1 MRDDLQSCAGA
12 LGRRDRTVR
21 AAGRAGEGPAHSPP
35 PGPEAGTFAETG
47 PLQPGLTQ
55 GFKMRTPWTRGV
67 SVLERRQGGQGTDRR
82 PHEDRWW
89 PVAGATWP
97 SARRRFPCCGGT
109 GAAPEHQEGAPRQH
123 LGPGSGSQS
132 HEGMSCCCFKPQLW
146 SRGPRTQRQWRCSP
160 RKRAEAARATES
172 FREGQLQ

>member
-55 GFKMRTPWTRGV
+55 GFKMRTPWARGV

-97 SARRRFPCCGGT
+97 SARGSFPCWGEQVLPPSTRRG
-109 GAAPEHQEGAPRQH
+109 R
-123 LGPGSGSQS
+123 PGSTWVPG
-132 HEGMSCCCFKPQLW
+132 LA
-146 SRGPRTQRQWRCSP
+146 R
-160 RKRAEAARATES
+160 RAT
-172 FREGQLQ
+172 RG

>member
-35 PGPEAGTFAETG
+35 PGPEAGTFAETR

-97 SARRRFPCCGGT
+97 SARRSFPCWGEQVLPPSTRRGR
-109 GAAPEHQEGAPRQH
+109 PRSTSV
-123 LGPGSGSQS
+123 PG
-132 HEGMSCCCFKPQLW
+132 L
-146 SRGPRTQRQWRCSP
+146 
-160 RKRAEAARATES
+160 ALRAT
-172 FREGQLQ
+172 RG